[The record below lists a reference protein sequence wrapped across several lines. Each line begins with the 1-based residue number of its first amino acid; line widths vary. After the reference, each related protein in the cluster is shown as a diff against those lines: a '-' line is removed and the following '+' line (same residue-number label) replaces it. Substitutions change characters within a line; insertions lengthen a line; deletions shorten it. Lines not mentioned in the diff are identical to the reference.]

1 MDGWIP
7 ALFLLTAVYTAG
19 CECAE
24 AEERLVRHLF
34 NSTNYSPLI
43 RPALRPGDIVTTTFS
58 LYLSQLISVTEK
70 AEILKTNVW
79 LEQQWQDYR
88 LAWVKE
94 DFDHL
99 EAIRVPAAVVWKPDI
114 VLFNNKDGQFDV
126 ALHSNVIVYNTGDC
140 YWLPPAIFQSSC
152 SIDVRQFPFDRQNCS
167 MKFGSWTYTSDEV
180 NLVISD
186 YGKTAILDDFKASG
200 EWNLLDS
207 PSRRLV
213 EGDEVYIY
221 YDLIIERK
229 PLFYII
235 NLIIPCIAISSLS
248 VLVFYLPSDC
258 GEKITLSISVLLAMT
273 VFLLLIADIIP
284 STSLQIPLI
293 GKYLMFTMIFVTMTT
308 VSTVC
313 ILNMHHRTDKT
324 HEMPAW
330 MRAVTRVLATILRIQ
345 KPGDDEEDEEEK
357 PIYMWDQPVDSMPMK
372 KVISSLLFTIDIN
385 VTVRNGVLQDA
396 QGRPLGTISQGSPQ
410 APPRQDRNSPVV
422 LPPEMQD
429 AVKSVKFI
437 ADHFKTKDEG
447 AAVSDEWSFV
457 ALVIDRVCLWLFII
471 VCVLGTLGLFFEPLF
486 LGNTG

>member
-1 MDGWIP
+1 MDGWMP
-7 ALFLLTAVYTAG
+7 ALVLLVITGCIAG
-19 CECAE
+19 CESAE

-34 NSTNYSPLI
+34 NSSTYSPLI
-43 RPALRPGDIVTTTFS
+43 RPALKPGDRITLKFS
-58 LYLSQLISVTEK
+58 LYLSQLISVAEK

-79 LEQQWQDYR
+79 LEQSWTDYR
-88 LAWVKE
+88 LAWEGE
-94 DFDHL
+94 DYDQL
-99 EAIRVPAAVVWKPDI
+99 TAIRVPAAVVWKPDI

-126 ALHSNVIVYNTGDC
+126 ALHSNVIVYSSGDC

-152 SIDVRQFPFDRQNCS
+152 AIDVRQFPFDRQNCS

-180 NLVISD
+180 DVVIQD

-207 PSRRLV
+207 PSRRV
-213 EGDEVYIY
+213 EEGNEVYIY

-330 MRAVTRVLATILRIQ
+330 MRAVTRVLATVLRIQ
-345 KPGDDEEDEEEK
+345 KPGEDEDDDEEK
-357 PIYMWDQPVDSMPMK
+357 PIYMWDQPVDSVPMK
-372 KVISSLLFTIDIN
+372 K
-385 VTVRNGVLQDA
+385 VRNGVLQDA
-396 QGRPLGTISQGSPQ
+396 QGRPFGSISQGSPQ
-410 APPRQDRNSPVV
+410 APPRQDRSSPVA

-429 AVKSVKFI
+429 AVKNVKFI

-447 AAVSDEWSFV
+447 SAVSDEWSFV